1 MNQSLLRACFVVAL
15 LAVGDAAAC
24 TVSATS
30 AAFGTIDPL
39 VNTETLS
46 TATVS
51 VSCPE
56 STSYTVALGP
66 GNGTIENRLMVSGT
80 HELSYNL
87 YTDASRSI
95 IWGDGTGG
103 SSTVSGTADSSG
115 TDHTVYGHV
124 PWQPSA
130 VPGTY
135 SDSIVVTATF

>member
-1 MNQSLLRACFVVAL
+1 MKQFLLRSCFVVAVFV
-15 LAVGDAAAC
+15 VGDASAC

-46 TATVS
+46 TATLS

-66 GNGTIENRLMVSGT
+66 GSGTIENRRMVSGT

-87 YTDASRSI
+87 YTDASRSM

-103 SSTVSGTADSSG
+103 STTVSGTADSSG

-135 SDSIVVTATF
+135 SDSIVVTVTY

>member
-1 MNQSLLRACFVVAL
+1 MKHFHFRWCFVAAAL
-15 LAVGDAAAC
+15 AAGDASAC
-24 TVSATS
+24 AVSATS
-30 AAFGTIDPL
+30 LAFGTIDPL

-46 TATVS
+46 TSTIS
-51 VSCPE
+51 VSCSE

-66 GNGTIENRLMVSGT
+66 GNGTIEDRYMVSDT
-80 HELSYNL
+80 HKLSYNL
-87 YTDASRSI
+87 YTDSSRSM

-103 SSTVSGTADSSG
+103 STTVSGTADSSG

-135 SDSIVVTATF
+135 SDSIVVTVSY

>member
-1 MNQSLLRACFVVAL
+1 MKQSLFRSCFVFAV
-15 LAVGDAAAC
+15 LAVGDASAC
-24 TVSATS
+24 SVSATS
-30 AAFGTIDPL
+30 AAFGTVDPL

-46 TATVS
+46 TAIVS

-56 STSYTVALGP
+56 STTYMVALGP
-66 GNGTIENRLMVSGT
+66 GNGTIENRLMLSGT

-103 SSTVSGTADSSG
+103 SATVSGMADSSG

-135 SDSIVVTATF
+135 NDSIVVTVSY

>member
-1 MNQSLLRACFVVAL
+1 MKSSIYCYCIIATALVA
-15 LAVGDAAAC
+15 GDASAC

-39 VNTETLS
+39 ANTETLS
-46 TATVS
+46 TGIIS

-56 STSYTVALGP
+56 STSYTIALGP
-66 GNGTIENRLMVSGT
+66 GNGDIDNRHMASGS

-103 SSTVSGTADSSG
+103 SATVSGTADSSG
-115 TDHTVYGHV
+115 TDHTVYGRV

-130 VPGTY
+130 VPGVY
-135 SDSIVVTATF
+135 SDSIVVTISY